1 MNQTSFILSGISS
14 NKAAVG
20 EAKSAVSQDVTDME
34 GEGFFAKLTQFVSGD
49 TEAVEGK
56 QDISLENVE
65 SHDVLNEVLVSGAS
79 ASDGTDVEN
88 LALESEDID
97 TEVSESAE
105 VKTDKAALS
114 EEAAL
119 NLKNTDA
126 VADPEKGTTERQWV
140 AKQDGEALLHRLNE
154 ANRVLK
160 PQSSTEGESTS
171 DAKGAVT
178 SVGKSLPL
186 SVAESVPNVQESN
199 LAIAATDAASSQSA
213 PDNTLVNPLSV
224 AEVKAVLASEGI
236 DVDALSTQELE
247 AIAVRVLEKDVSAS
261 VSGTPN
267 DELQLASGV
276 ANRPELAKVTAAE
289 SVIEPDAELLAGSA
303 EASRVLSGAVATQVA
318 ATTPDVKDANIV
330 AKSGNEPL
338 TQSQQEALLRAQ
350 LAAQATSSA
359 EKITGE
365 TAELHARSVAS
376 QTQNGLTQT
385 ASAVQAAVNPQLQN
399 QTPASAFAAIPWTPA
414 VVQNNAEP
422 QLAASSAVLE
432 AGAALQMTEAT
443 QAKPDIK
450 AEHLAQQ
457 LATSFGNQSSTTAA
471 RLDNAVAQTPLQL
484 SQSQTDDAASALQE
498 RVNMMMSKNLKHVD
512 IRLDPPELGRMQIKL
527 SMNQDQASVQFTV
540 SNQAA
545 RDMVEQTLP
554 RLREMMQQQGL
565 QLAQSSVQQQDAGG
579 RQAFAGNQSQQG
591 DNQSGQG
598 GQDGSSRLGRNDS
611 DHDMDGSSI
620 NRELYVNTSKDRVDY
635 YA

>member
-1 MNQTSFILSGISS
+1 
-14 NKAAVG
+14 
-20 EAKSAVSQDVTDME
+20 ME